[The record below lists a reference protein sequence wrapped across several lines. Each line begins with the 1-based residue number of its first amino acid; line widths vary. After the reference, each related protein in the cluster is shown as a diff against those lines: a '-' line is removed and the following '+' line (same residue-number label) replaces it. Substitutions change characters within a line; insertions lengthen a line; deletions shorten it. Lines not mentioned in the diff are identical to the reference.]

1 MSRKPKKFKKQIL
14 LTTLIILCCLNI
26 ASVSSS
32 ERVAG
37 VKPGEWVE
45 YKIEWLTPPYEV
57 YPTRVR
63 REILDSSG
71 STINVNITTWYSN
84 GTITKDTKTGDVSDG
99 TGAAAL
105 IFIPANLTVGE
116 IVHIQNFNDTQIQ
129 GESEREYLGSLRK
142 VVYSHFIAME
152 FDIIAYWDK
161 IKGVALEINSEHPSY
176 GSNIIIIDDTNMFP
190 PASNSNAPNFGW
202 LIFLTI
208 IAVVLIVLIIQKR
221 RASRRRQ
228 RRRK

>member
-14 LTTLIILCCLNI
+14 STTLIMLCCLNI
-26 ASVSSS
+26 AFASSS

-37 VKPGEWVE
+37 VKSGEWVE
-45 YKIEWLTPPYEV
+45 YNIEWRSPPYEV

-71 STINVNITTWYSN
+71 STINVTIITWYSN
-84 GTITKDTKTGDVSDG
+84 GTITNETKTGDVSEG

-116 IVHIQNFNDTQIQ
+116 IVRIKNFNDTRIQ
-129 GESEREYLGSLRK
+129 GESEREYLGYLRK
-142 VVYSHFIAME
+142 VVYSHFRAMG

-176 GSNIIIIDDTNMFP
+176 GSNRIIINDTNMFL
-190 PASNSNAPNFGW
+190 PASNNNALNFGF
-202 LIFLTI
+202 LIFLTM
-208 IAVVLIVLIIQKR
+208 IAVVPIVLIIQKR
-221 RASRRRQ
+221 RASRRRH